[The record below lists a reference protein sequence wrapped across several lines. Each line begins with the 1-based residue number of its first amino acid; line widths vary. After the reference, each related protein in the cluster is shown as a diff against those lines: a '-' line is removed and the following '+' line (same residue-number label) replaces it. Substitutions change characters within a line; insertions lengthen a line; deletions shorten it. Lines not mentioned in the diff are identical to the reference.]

1 MEAWTKLAPTIH
13 NAVQIF
19 IPDDDMANRIMDAL
33 KIHGF
38 PSYYFIDRQGIINS
52 DGIPRF
58 NSSALADFLK
68 SKI

>member
-1 MEAWTKLAPTIH
+1 
-13 NAVQIF
+13 
-19 IPDDDMANRIMDAL
+19 MANRIMGAL